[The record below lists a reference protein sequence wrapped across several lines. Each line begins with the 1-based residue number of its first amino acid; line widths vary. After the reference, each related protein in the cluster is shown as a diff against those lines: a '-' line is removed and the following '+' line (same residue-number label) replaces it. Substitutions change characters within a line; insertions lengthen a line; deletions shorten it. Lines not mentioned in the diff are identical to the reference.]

1 MIYNTEKYGT
11 ITCKEELAFSEIATI
26 VNAVKNIDDACLAYM
41 TTDLYLLK
49 ILTDLEI
56 EDELNLEKYDE
67 LFSDG
72 ITEIVHSDSIKNL
85 DLLYRLISESK
96 KIENQIGSFLD
107 RFADALEKVSKKMPS
122 KKKMEEIAL
131 SVVNIQGQKNDN

>member
-11 ITCKEELAFSEIATI
+11 ITCKEELSFSEIATI
-26 VNAVKNIDDACLAYM
+26 VNTVKNIDDVCLAYM

-96 KIENQIGSFLD
+96 KIENQIGAFLD

-131 SVVNIQGQKNDN
+131 SVVNVQGQKNDN